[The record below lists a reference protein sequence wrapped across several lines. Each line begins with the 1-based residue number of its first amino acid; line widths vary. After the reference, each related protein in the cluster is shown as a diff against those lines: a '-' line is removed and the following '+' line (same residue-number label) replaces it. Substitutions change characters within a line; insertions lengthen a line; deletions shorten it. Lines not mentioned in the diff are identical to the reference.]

1 MLKLTCMPS
10 ARSTKATVTRAVFP
24 AVGKTPARAR
34 FSYGLNSVVQPDM
47 HPLLSMLAPHSK
59 DIKKKRG
66 SRGCFMTDQS
76 QYLEILSAYRAPA
89 GQCALQFY
97 GQYPGTSGRFGL
109 PAAQSQEERL
119 RPSVRASVYQAA
131 DCQATGPHIGCTSAY
146 RRPRR
151 RSALHGRNGGID
163 MRPYFQ

>member
-1 MLKLTCMPS
+1 MPS
-10 ARSTKATVTRAVFP
+10 ARSTKATVPRAVFP
-24 AVGKTPARAR
+24 AVGKSTARAR

-66 SRGCFMTDQS
+66 SRGCFM
-76 QYLEILSAYRAPA
+76 
-89 GQCALQFY
+89 
-97 GQYPGTSGRFGL
+97 
-109 PAAQSQEERL
+109 AAQSQEERL

-151 RSALHGRNGGID
+151 RSALHGRNGGI
-163 MRPYFQ
+163 